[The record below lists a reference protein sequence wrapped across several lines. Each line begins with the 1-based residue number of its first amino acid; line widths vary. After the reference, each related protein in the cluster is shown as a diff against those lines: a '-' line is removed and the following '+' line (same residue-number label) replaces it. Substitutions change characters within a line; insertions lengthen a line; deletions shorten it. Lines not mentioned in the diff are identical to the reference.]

1 MFKYIGVIVSSYS
14 SWNDRMKY
22 VCSKI
27 SENINI
33 ITIFKKYR
41 AGESLLCIYYTRI
54 CSYLKYGST
63 L

>member
-14 SWNDRMKY
+14 SWNDHMEY

-27 SENINI
+27 NENI
-33 ITIFKKYR
+33 ITKVKKYR
-41 AGESLLCIYYTRI
+41 ARESLLCIYYTRI
-54 CSYLKYGST
+54 YSYLKYGST